1 MPRGIRSGLTLAE
14 WPEEDR
20 LLWQA
25 AFETDDIFDD
35 RDRGSHLAEATRA
48 NYLRDYGHWL
58 TFVAEHH
65 PDRLASRPV
74 DRVDPEIV
82 AEYAELTG
90 ASCRD
95 RTVATRIERLYRVV
109 IAFDPHG
116 DHRWIYQLSRRIARR
131 ATDLPR
137 RTAPS
142 DDLAALGRD
151 LMVQAVA
158 NADATGRISQEDAK
172 SYRDGLMIALLAA
185 VPVRRRTLA
194 GLRIGEHLV
203 RSGDGWQL
211 DIPAELTKTGAALDY
226 VLSRSLSASVD
237 VFLERFRPAYSGA
250 DNHNGLWP
258 STHGRPMAA
267 NTILQSVTRRTEAA
281 FGFPVSPHRFRNAAA
296 TFLTVHAPENA
307 RAAKDLLGHATFA
320 TTEKHYIAA
329 QSRIAGRALAAAVR
343 RLALAANASRR
354 QTDSGDRQV
363 QSPGG

>member
-35 RDRGSHLAEATRA
+35 RDRGSHLAAATRA

-58 TFVAEHH
+58 SFIARHH
-65 PDRLASRPV
+65 PNRLASRPA

-82 AEYAELTG
+82 ADYAERTSN
-90 ASCRD
+90 SCRH
-95 RTVATRIERLYRVV
+95 RTVSTRIERLYRVL
-109 IAFDPHG
+109 IAFDPNG
-116 DHRWIYQLSRRIARR
+116 EHRWMYLMSRRVARR
-131 ATDLPR
+131 ATPLPHR
-137 RTAPS
+137 IAS
-142 DDLAALGRD
+142 ADDLAALGYE
-151 LMVQAVA
+151 LMAQAVTD
-158 NADATGRISQEDAK
+158 ADATGRISQEDAK
-172 SYRDGLMIALLAA
+172 KYRDGLMIALLAA

-203 RSGDGWQL
+203 RSGNGWQL
-211 DIPAELTKTGAALDY
+211 DIPAELTKTGTALDY
-226 VLSRSLSASVD
+226 VLSASLSASVD
-237 VFLERFRPAYSGA
+237 VFLERFRPVYSGA
-250 DNHNGLWP
+250 EKHNGLWP

-281 FGFPVSPHRFRNAAA
+281 FGYSVSPHRFRNAAA
-296 TFLTVHAPENA
+296 TFLAVHDPENA
-307 RAAKDLLGHATFA
+307 RAAKDLLGHASFA

-343 RLALAANASRR
+343 RIGHAPNACRTRADHDEREPQLLA
-354 QTDSGDRQV
+354 D
-363 QSPGG
+363 